1 MPTNWYFGLFEWL
14 RGSAR
19 PGVRVLADRA
29 LVALLLSV
37 GVAVAVTFLGFWRQM
52 QSALAPQQP
61 SGFFPLFR
69 MRRAIGAVIVR
80 GDGVA
85 RGIVDFIL
93 MTLGRNGEQRAYIGI
108 GAAIAVGVTSV
119 ALSRRFDGLDALMQP
134 RTIVL
139 WAPLVFGYWIAIGL
153 RASFFV
159 PSELRASWSFYANAN
174 AAGSSYRSAVRASM
188 IAVALLP
195 AVAVNAMLVAPLVG
209 LKIAAAHTLVVA
221 VVLILMVDMLS
232 LTINFIPYTRVY
244 EPGHAKL
251 KTRWPLYLIGM
262 FMVAYV
268 PVRFELAALAN
279 NLSLLWVAAGAA
291 AGTAAAEIV
300 ARRTAIEWKIEP
312 GELEDS
318 EAATVLNIGNV
329 SRAPL

>member
-1 MPTNWYFGLFEWL
+1 
-14 RGSAR
+14 
-19 PGVRVLADRA
+19 
-29 LVALLLSV
+29 
-37 GVAVAVTFLGFWRQM
+37 
-52 QSALAPQQP
+52 
-61 SGFFPLFR
+61 
-69 MRRAIGAVIVR
+69 
-80 GDGVA
+80 
-85 RGIVDFIL
+85 
-93 MTLGRNGEQRAYIGI
+93 
-108 GAAIAVGVTSV
+108 
-119 ALSRRFDGLDALMQP
+119 
-134 RTIVL
+134 
-139 WAPLVFGYWIAIGL
+139 
-153 RASFFV
+153 
-159 PSELRASWSFYANAN
+159 
-174 AAGSSYRSAVRASM
+174 M